1 MMEVVRCKTK
11 EEAIKNAGKKLNEL
25 FLSHQ
30 HSPVLFLSSGGSSLE
45 LLDEVEEQYL
55 SHNLTVGMLDERM
68 NVDPEAS
75 NSSKFRKTPFFAKL
89 EAKNILLV
97 DIFKEGFTFREKYP
111 QGKVIITQGV
121 GADGH
126 TAGVFPFS
134 EDEKKF
140 QDLFEDKERLV
151 VEYDAGGK
159 TEYSSRVTVTM
170 PFLLKV
176 DHSVVYMVGEDKRD
190 ALERVLAEEGTLHE
204 TPGRIAREMRDATI
218 FTDILE

>member
-75 NSSKFRKTPFFAKL
+75 NSSKFRKTSFFAKL

-126 TAGVFPFS
+126 TAGVFPFP

-170 PFLLKV
+170 PFLRKV
-176 DHSVVYMVGEDKRD
+176 DHSVVYMVGEDKHD

-204 TPGRIAREMRDATI
+204 TPGRIVREMRDATI